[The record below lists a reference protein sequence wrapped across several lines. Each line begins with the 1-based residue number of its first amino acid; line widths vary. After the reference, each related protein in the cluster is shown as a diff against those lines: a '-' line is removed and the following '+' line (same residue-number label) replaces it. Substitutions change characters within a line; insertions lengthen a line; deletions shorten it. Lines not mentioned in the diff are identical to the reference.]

1 MTNRIYTFYELFQYN
16 TVGIMNVDFYWGVL
30 KNDRS
35 EITRSDTMNIGS
47 IIWDENF
54 DPSLE
59 EN

>member
-1 MTNRIYTFYELFQYN
+1 
-16 TVGIMNVDFYWGVL
+16 MNVDFYWGVL
-30 KNDRS
+30 ENDRS
-35 EITRSDTMNIGS
+35 EITRSDTMNLGS